1 MGDDL
6 KSSTTLIDRLDEAI
20 FNAVCSRALV
30 YNTCWEDPAVDR
42 KALSI
47 TNNDT
52 LLAITSAGCNVLDY
66 ALLGPRHIYAID
78 ANPRQNALLEL
89 KIAGIRGLEFN
100 DFFAVFGRGFYPRFE
115 WLYERSLRPQLS
127 AFARR
132 WWDPRVKWFSSP
144 HGSFYFHGLSGL
156 VARAFRTYSAMRP
169 QLGLGISALFGA
181 RNLAEQRA
189 IYDERVAPQLWNR
202 GVRWVLSRQ
211 ATMSLLGVPHPQR
224 KLVQSQHADGI
235 PGFIRQAVEYVFK
248 HLPVSENY
256 FWRVYVKGS
265 YGRQCCPEYL
275 KHDNFTALKRRLVD
289 RISVHTST
297 VTRFLHDH
305 DDPIS
310 RFVLLDHMDW
320 MSCYHP
326 EALIEEWNAILE
338 RAAPG
343 ARILL
348 RSAHTR
354 PEYLESIQVGTQHA
368 RLRDVLTFSDDLA
381 RSLQAHD
388 RVHTYAG
395 FVIADAPA

>member
-1 MGDDL
+1 M
-6 KSSTTLIDRLDEAI
+6 

-42 KALSI
+42 VALSI
-47 TNNDT
+47 TNRDT

-66 ALLGPRHIYAID
+66 MLLGPQHIYAVD

-89 KIAGIRGLEFN
+89 KLAGIRGLKFE
-100 DFFAVFGRGFYPRFE
+100 DFFMIFGHGYHPNFG
-115 WLYERSLRPQLS
+115 WLYSRALRPQLS
-127 AFARR
+127 EFARQ
-132 WWDPRVKWFSSP
+132 WWDRRVKWFSTP
-144 HGSFYFHGLSGL
+144 HGSFYFHGLSGI
-156 VARAFRTYSAMRP
+156 VARAFRAYFRLRP
-169 QLGLGISALFGA
+169 QLELGISALFEA
-181 RNLAEQRA
+181 RNLGEQRA

-202 GVRWVLSRQ
+202 GVNWVLAQQ

-224 KLVQSQHADGI
+224 KLVQAQHPAGI

-248 HLPVSENY
+248 HLPISENY
-256 FWRVYVKGS
+256 FWRVYVKGDYS
-265 YGRQCCPEYL
+265 RNCCPEYL
-275 KHDNFTALKRRLVD
+275 KQDNFNTLKDGLVD

-297 VTRFLHDH
+297 VTQFLQAH
-305 DDPIS
+305 DDRIS

-320 MSCYHP
+320 MSSYYP
-326 EALIEEWNAILE
+326 EALVEEWNAILQ
-338 RAAPG
+338 RATPG

-348 RSAHTR
+348 RSAHAR
-354 PEYLESIQVGTQHA
+354 PHYLESVRVGSQQA
-368 RLRDVLTFSDDLA
+368 PLREVLVFSDELA